1 MTSSSLSRGLSTAL
15 GRIRG
20 AWLVLTGG
28 VWEPST
34 PNATPGEVVVHRL
47 SQQSMALLEKRLPKP
62 MLGGTGTNDP
72 IYAGY
77 MLGVQR
83 VLTDL
88 REGFGR

>member
-1 MTSSSLSRGLSTAL
+1 
-15 GRIRG
+15 
-20 AWLVLTGG
+20 
-28 VWEPST
+28 
-34 PNATPGEVVVHRL
+34 
-47 SQQSMALLEKRLPKP
+47 MALLEKRLPKP